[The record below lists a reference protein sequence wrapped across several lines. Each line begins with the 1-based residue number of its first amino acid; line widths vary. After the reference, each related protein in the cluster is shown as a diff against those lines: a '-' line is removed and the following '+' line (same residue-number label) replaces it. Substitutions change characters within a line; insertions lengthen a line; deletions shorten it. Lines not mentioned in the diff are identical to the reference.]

1 MPGVIAVLTGSDA
14 ERDGLQPIPHSPVPA
29 NPHEVPLKSGDGS
42 PFFLAPHPVL
52 SVGKV
57 RHVGEAVA
65 VVVAKTMS
73 QATDAAERVEVR
85 YEPLPAVTRS
95 ADAMA
100 PEAPLVWEEHGA
112 NLCVDSEA
120 GDQGALP
127 CPNGTRLRTKPRGL
141 KPTGVFT
148 HAPERKKHWVLR
160 SASSAAATL
169 SRKLVSTATANY

>member
-42 PFFLAPHPVL
+42 PFLAPHPVL

-65 VVVAKTMS
+65 VAVAKTMS

-120 GDQGALP
+120 GDQEATDAAFARAALQIKQEAQRLG
-127 CPNGTRLRTKPRGL
+127 CPLFNRRFSSMATK
-141 KPTGVFT
+141 T
-148 HAPERKKHWVLR
+148 
-160 SASSAAATL
+160 S
-169 SRKLVSTATANY
+169 